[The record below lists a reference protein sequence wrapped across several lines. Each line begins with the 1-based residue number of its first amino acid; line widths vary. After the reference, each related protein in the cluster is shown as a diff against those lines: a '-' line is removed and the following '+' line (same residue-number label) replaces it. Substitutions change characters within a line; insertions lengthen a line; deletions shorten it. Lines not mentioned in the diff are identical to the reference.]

1 VRERERER
9 EKRKR
14 RSTKAEISTANTRA
28 RARACAPEFP
38 QEGCQN
44 TDNHVPLHLDALL
57 HFRGAVCMSK
67 LERIITDPPIDHVH
81 TGQKTI
87 GDTDDRC
94 IGIARWGGVRGG
106 GKQERGGNAGGK
118 IEEIYL
124 LIERF
129 G

>member
-1 VRERERER
+1 
-9 EKRKR
+9 
-14 RSTKAEISTANTRA
+14 
-28 RARACAPEFP
+28 
-38 QEGCQN
+38 
-44 TDNHVPLHLDALL
+44 
-57 HFRGAVCMSK
+57 MSK